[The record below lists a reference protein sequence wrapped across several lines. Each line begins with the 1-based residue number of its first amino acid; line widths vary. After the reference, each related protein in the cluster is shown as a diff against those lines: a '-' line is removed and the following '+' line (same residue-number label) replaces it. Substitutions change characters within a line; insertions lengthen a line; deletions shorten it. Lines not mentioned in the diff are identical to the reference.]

1 MLLNKYKPKSL
12 RDIIGQDLAISKLRK
27 AVNEKKAVL
36 IYGVPG
42 VGKSSSIYT
51 LAHNLNY
58 EIIEINASNFRNK
71 EQINETVGSSSR
83 QQSLFSKG
91 KIILIDEIDGLNRDD
106 RGAIQEIISII
117 KDSGHPIIIIGNEI
131 SDPKFKDLRKNCELI
146 QFERLNYLNVMKI
159 LKNIL
164 NNENKQVDEEHLK
177 KIAVNSKGDARSA
190 INDLEL
196 LMISNDE
203 ISLRDKKETI
213 LNALKNIFKTKSQD
227 EILKSI
233 ELLDENRDEVF
244 LWLEENIPYEYK
256 NEILRDAYDYL
267 SKADV
272 FRGRIKRWQYWRFLV
287 YENALMNLG
296 VAFSKDNINNKFVTY
311 RRNLRIL
318 KIWINNRRED
328 KRKELSEKLPKELH
342 MSKSKFM
349 KEFQYMGFL
358 H

>member
-12 RDIIGQDLAISKLRK
+12 NEIIGQNSAISKLRK
-27 AVNEKKAVL
+27 AVNEKKPAL

-42 VGKSSSIYT
+42 IGKSSSVYA
-51 LAHNLNY
+51 LAKDLGY
-58 EIIEINASNFRNK
+58 EIMEVNASDYRNK
-71 EQINETVGSSSR
+71 EQIDEKVGGSAK
-83 QQSLFSKG
+83 QASLFSKG
-91 KIILIDEIDGLNRDD
+91 KIILIDEIDGLNNKD
-106 RGAIQEIISII
+106 RGAITEIVSIL
-117 KDSGHPIIIIGNEI
+117 KETEHSVVIIGNDVLD
-131 SDPKFKDLRKNCELI
+131 SKFKDLRKVCELI
-146 QFERLNYLNVMKI
+146 QFEKLDTLNVLKI

-164 NNENKQVDEEHLK
+164 VKENTTSEGLDLREL
-177 KIAVNSKGDARSA
+177 AVNSNGDARSA

-196 LMISNDE
+196 LMINNDK
-203 ISLRDKKETI
+203 ISSRDKKETI
-213 LNALKNIFKTKSQD
+213 ANALKNIFKTKNQN
-227 EILKSI
+227 EILKGI
-233 ELLDENRDEVF
+233 ELRDEDLDEVF

-342 MSKSKFM
+342 MSK
-349 KEFQYMGFL
+349 
-358 H
+358 